1 MVALDGGVIGLA
13 GDFGCSVGGEGAV
26 GWGGA
31 RREGLGV
38 EFGGRVVSD

>member
-1 MVALDGGVIGLA
+1 MVALDGGVVGLA

-38 EFGGRVVSD
+38 EFWGGVVSD